1 LEKDCEVIGERF
13 KTLRRNP
20 NPRIFKAPLI
30 LISQGFQ
37 KIVCSPFDILFQH
50 SLQSLSGLPEDESLF
65 LFLTVYLRS
74 ALAKFY
80 LFHTSANWGTERDK
94 VLLDELL
101 TLPFPL
107 PEDAPAENAADIVK
121 NVADRMRQERKA
133 QEHLYDVC
141 LERYRKLDGPDEQRA
156 RKEWLKQRKERTEAL
171 QRELEPLIY
180 RYFGLLEPEIML
192 LEDTVNISIPSS
204 TPSEAKASRFDLQTL
219 QPINFCKVKGYERGL
234 AVYAETLAETLNTW
248 AKDRGSNFRVRPS
261 SGVDKE
267 SGVAMVTLNLGN
279 ESGPMVELEIS
290 QSFSQILKEG
300 LDSFARQTST
310 IRSERELFWFEGERV
325 HIIRPATLN
334 HWTRTAALND
344 ADALFGEIAIAR
356 RQTNG

>member
-1 LEKDCEVIGERF
+1 
-13 KTLRRNP
+13 
-20 NPRIFKAPLI
+20 
-30 LISQGFQ
+30 
-37 KIVCSPFDILFQH
+37 FDILFQD
-50 SLQSLSGLPEDESLF
+50 SLQSISGLPEDETLL
-65 LFLTVYLRS
+65 LFLTIYLRS
-74 ALAKFY
+74 SLAKFY
-80 LFHTSANWGTERDK
+80 LFHTAANWGTERDK
-94 VLLDELL
+94 VHLDELL
-101 TLPFPL
+101 KLPFPL
-107 PEDAPAENAADIVK
+107 PEDAPAKNANDIVEK
-121 NVADRMRQERKA
+121 VAERMH
-133 QEHLYDVC
+133 QEHDEQEQLHKIC
-141 LERYRKLDGPDEQRA
+141 LERYRKLDGSDEQRA
-156 RKEWLKQRKERTEAL
+156 YKEWLKQRKERTDAL
-171 QRELEPLIY
+171 QRELDPLIY

-219 QPINFCKVKGYERGL
+219 QPINSCKVKGYERGL

-261 SGVDKE
+261 GSVDQE

-290 QSFSQILKEG
+290 QSFSEIIKQG
-300 LDSFARQTST
+300 LEASVNQTAT
-310 IRSERELFWFEGERV
+310 IRSERELFWFEGEHV

-344 ADALFGEIAIAR
+344 ADALFGEIAMAR

>member
-1 LEKDCEVIGERF
+1 
-13 KTLRRNP
+13 
-20 NPRIFKAPLI
+20 
-30 LISQGFQ
+30 
-37 KIVCSPFDILFQH
+37 
-50 SLQSLSGLPEDESLF
+50 
-65 LFLTVYLRS
+65 
-74 ALAKFY
+74 LAKFY
-80 LFHTSANWGTERDK
+80 LFHTAANWGTERDK
-94 VLLDELL
+94 VHLDELL
-101 TLPFPL
+101 MLPFPL
-107 PEDAPAENAADIVK
+107 PEDSPAENAADIVK
-121 NVADRMRQERKA
+121 KVAERMHQEREE
-133 QEHLYDVC
+133 QEQLYDKC

-156 RKEWLKQRKERTEAL
+156 RKEWLKQRKEKTKAV

-192 LEDTVNISIPSS
+192 LEDTVNISISSS

-219 QPINFCKVKGYERGL
+219 QPIASCKVKGYERGL

-261 SGVDKE
+261 GGIDKE

-290 QSFSQILKEG
+290 HSFYQILKQG
-300 LDSFARQTST
+300 LEASVRQTST

-344 ADALFGEIAIAR
+344 ADVLFGEIAMAR
-356 RQTNG
+356 RQANA